1 MGDKLLLQ
9 LMINLK
15 NSVITLL
22 IFSQLLELTYI
33 NCTTVGHF

>member
-15 NSVITLL
+15 NSAITLL
-22 IFSQLLELTYI
+22 IFSQLLELNLY
-33 NCTTVGHF
+33 